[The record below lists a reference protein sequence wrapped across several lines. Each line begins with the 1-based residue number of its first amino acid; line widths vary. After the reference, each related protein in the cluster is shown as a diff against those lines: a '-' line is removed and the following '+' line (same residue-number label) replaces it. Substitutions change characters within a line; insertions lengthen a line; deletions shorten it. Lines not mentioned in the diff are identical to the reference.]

1 MFQTPRLYLRKISVL
16 DAPFIFELLNSK
28 EWLKYIGDRGIDS
41 IEKAEAYIE
50 KNYLPICKNGL
61 GVFVV
66 TLSSSHLSIGTC
78 GLYQRDT
85 LDHPDIGFA
94 FLPEYIG
101 KGYGFEAASAVV
113 KYALENLKLAS
124 LYGFTLPENIPSIKL
139 LEKLGLQNKGS
150 FNLEGDEAELLLFK
164 IINKKA

>member
-16 DAPFIFELLNSK
+16 DAPFIFELLNSPD
-28 EWLKYIGDRGIDS
+28 WLTYIGDRGIDS

-50 KNYLPICKNGL
+50 KNYLPSYQNGL
-61 GVFVV
+61 GIFVV
-66 TLSSSHLSIGTC
+66 TLCSSHVPIGTC

-94 FLPEYIG
+94 FLPKYIG
-101 KGYGFEAASAVV
+101 KGYGFEAASVVV
-113 KYALENLKLAS
+113 KYALENLKLAA
-124 LYGFTLPENIPSIKL
+124 LYGFTLPENIASIKL

-150 FNLEGDEAELLLFK
+150 FKLEQDEETLLLFEL
-164 IINKKA
+164 IP